1 MASSSEI
8 AELGPMKTC
17 DFYTTNVKVSR
28 SERPAYQ
35 RKHKT
40 TKKKTVDGGKAAI
53 QAVMP
58 QFWNWRTVVNRN
70 QQRPGEALPQTRLL
84 AFFHYS
90 DRSPPPWLSPS
101 FQKQFSTTAHRPN
114 VSCTTR
120 TKPLWGLEAIQ
131 SDLQLFHM
139 KKWHCDSET
148 VRDAQESFGR
158 TLRVSVNSHLR
169 TKCITSHSA
178 AAFLSQLFYI
188 TAFLQQH
195 QRATSLI
202 SIKGEQ

>member
-1 MASSSEI
+1 
-8 AELGPMKTC
+8 MKV
-17 DFYTTNVKVSR
+17 NR

-40 TKKKTVDGGKAAI
+40 IKKKKTPI
-53 QAVMP
+53 LPVMP
-58 QFWNWRTVVNRN
+58 QFWNWRIVVNRN
-70 QQRPGEALPQTRLL
+70 QQRPGEVLPQTRLM

-90 DRSPPPWLSPS
+90 DCSPPWLSPS
-101 FQKQFSTTAHRPN
+101 FQKQFSNTAHRPN

-188 TAFLQQH
+188 TAFLEQH
-195 QRATSLI
+195 QRATALI
-202 SIKGEQ
+202 SIKGEQWAVFE